1 MGGSIS
7 LRQALTEEYRS
18 HRPMRP
24 VDLLKLVY
32 QNEFGCGHLI
42 EDSHSALSR
51 LVEEERNLTTVGRKG
66 CDYSLIG
73 NGLARL
79 HLRAAARTGL
89 DIKTLYRFFLLS
101 GQERRGSE
109 SGFLQKTEELCSLC
123 QNGYFSFSRGEVMRL
138 VEEWE
143 ESGKRPFSHSELY
156 RRAWQ
161 PAYRVVEQKYCDFLP
176 LFAAIDMRLRQKE
189 RVILAIDGNCG
200 AGKSTLA
207 ALLKEVYECAVIPAD
222 DFFLQMHQRT
232 EERLREVGGN
242 LDRERL
248 LREVLEPLR
257 RGENHVSYRPFD
269 CSCGALEDAVT
280 IPDGNLFVVEG
291 SYSMHRHLAPMYDL
305 SVFCGVNPREQ
316 LRRIRSR
323 SGEEMAKR
331 FEEVWIPMENAYF
344 AGENIK
350 EKCDLV
356 FETE

>member
-42 EDSHSALSR
+42 DDPHSAWSR
-51 LVEEERNLTTVGRKG
+51 LVEEERSLTTVGRKG

-79 HLRAAARTGL
+79 HLRSVARTGL

-101 GQERRGSE
+101 ARQMRGSE
-109 SGFLQKTEELCSLC
+109 GGFLQKTEELCSLC
-123 QNGYFSFSRGEVMRL
+123 QNGYFSFSRAEVMLL

-143 ESGKRPFSHSELY
+143 ESGKRPFSHSALY

-176 LFAAIDMRLRQKE
+176 LFAAIDTRLRQKE
-189 RVILAIDGNCG
+189 RVMVAIDGNCG
-200 AGKSTLA
+200 GGKSTLA

-232 EERLREVGGN
+232 PERLAEVGGN

-257 RGENHVSYRPFD
+257 RGDDNVSYRPFD
-269 CSCGALEDAVT
+269 CSRGELGDAVS
-280 IPDGNLFVVEG
+280 IPDGKLFVVEG
-291 SYSMHRHLAPMYDL
+291 SYSLHRDLAPMYDL
-305 SVFCGVNPREQ
+305 SVFCGVDSAEQ
-316 LRRIRSR
+316 MRRIRQR
-323 SGEEMAKR
+323 NGEEMARR

-344 AGENIK
+344 AAQKTK

-356 FETE
+356 FE